1 MLSNT
6 LRLKIMAEMKRK
18 FQGIFIP
25 AELWLNRDLNIT
37 EKAMLVEIASLEDEV
52 KGCFAGNAY
61 FADFFALSKNRISEI
76 VRSLE
81 SKGYV
86 RVELERE
93 GRMVSERRIFLL
105 NDHFY
110 QNYPA
115 HVAPIGSRKTDEG
128 CSENREEILT
138 TESKQH
144 INTSCPENSFQD
156 AKVSSRKYSF
166 NEADMTAARYIADK
180 VDALAGSPGK
190 HNLQSWANTIRLM
203 RERDGRNHRE
213 ICDLFKWANR
223 DNFWKDNV
231 LSPETLRK
239 QWQKLTIRRNSERNG
254 TTAARPALDFNNT
267 DWADK
272 LGE

>member
-1 MLSNT
+1 MSD
-6 LRLKIMAEMKRK
+6 LKRR

-61 FADFFALSKNRISEI
+61 FAEFFALSKNRISEI

-105 NDHFY
+105 NDQFY
-110 QNYPA
+110 QNYPG
-115 HVAPIGSRKTDEG
+115 HVAPIGNRKTDEG

-144 INTSCPENSFQD
+144 INTSCRENSFQD
-156 AKVSSRKYSF
+156 EKVSSRKFVF

-180 VDALAGSPGK
+180 VDALAGSAGRHPLEK
-190 HNLQSWANTIRLM
+190 WANTIRLM
-203 RERDGRNHRE
+203 RERDDRNHRE
-213 ICDLFKWANR
+213 ICDMFKWANQHS
-223 DNFWKDNV
+223 FWKDNI
-231 LSPETLRK
+231 LSPEKLRQ

-254 TTAARPALDFNNT
+254 TTSGRPALDFNNT